1 MPYYRSP
8 KVQALYDAL
17 SQEEQ
22 SEYPFCKLDPTRN
35 IIEEQDTYYIVEN
48 LMTYD
53 LWDLHKVDKHLLL
66 IPKVHVGSI
75 SELDNQLRD
84 TLMEVM
90 CRYESSGYNIYAR
103 AAQNKT
109 KSVVHQHTHLIKT
122 FGPKLTK
129 MTYIEKPYSR
139 ELEFEN

>member
-17 SQEEQ
+17 ISDEQ
-22 SEYPFCKLDPTRN
+22 GECPFCKLDPTRN
-35 IIEEQDTYYIVEN
+35 IIEKHSTHYIIEN
-48 LMTYD
+48 LMPYD

-66 IPKVHVGSI
+66 IPVKHVGSI
-75 SELDNQLRD
+75 SELDDQSRD
-84 TLMEVM
+84 ALMETM
-90 CRYESSGYNIYAR
+90 CRYESLGYNIYAR

-122 FGPKLTK
+122 SGPKLTG
-129 MTYIEKPYSR
+129 MTYVEKPYSR
-139 ELEFEN
+139 ELEFEK